1 MVQSNDSISD
11 YSQLPP
17 VTSPLWLWTLTRG
30 TDQNHLAESFVVVVV
45 VVVVVFKIN
54 MSRLYL
60 KH

>member
-45 VVVVVFKIN
+45 VVVFKIN